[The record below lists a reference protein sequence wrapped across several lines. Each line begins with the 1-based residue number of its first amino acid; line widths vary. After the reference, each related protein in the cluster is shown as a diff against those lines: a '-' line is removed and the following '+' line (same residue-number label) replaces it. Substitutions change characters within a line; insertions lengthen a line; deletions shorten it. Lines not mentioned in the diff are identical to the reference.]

1 MVGAERSH
9 GGRYYMK
16 NYKIEAFENLVEA
29 FGSLPSIGKKTAIRL
44 AYHAVME
51 DGFAAMKLAHALE
64 TGINTIQ
71 KCSKCHNMSEDELC
85 TICSDPYRDN
95 TKLCIVQSAKD
106 ILTIEESGQFDGVYY
121 VVSEVHDLDDAHLFY
136 AVGGVD
142 EIIFAF
148 PPSIATDTMILYI
161 EDKLKGLDIHF
172 TKIAQGVPT
181 GVELDNIDVMSLSRA
196 LEARV
201 KI

>member
-1 MVGAERSH
+1 MN
-9 GGRYYMK
+9 

-29 FGSLPSIGKKTAIRL
+29 FQTLPSIGKKSAIRL

-51 DGFAAMKLAHALE
+51 DGFGAMKLAYALE
-64 TGINTIQ
+64 TAVNTVQ

-85 TICSDPYRDN
+85 RICSDPYRD
-95 TKLCIVQSAKD
+95 TGTLCIVQSAKD
-106 ILTIEESGQFDGVYY
+106 ILTIEESGQFKGIYY
-121 VVSEVHDLDDAHLFY
+121 VISELSDMDESHLFS
-136 AVGGVD
+136 AVEHVQ

-161 EDKLKGLDIHF
+161 EDKLHEKEIEF

-181 GVELDNIDVMSLSRA
+181 GVELENIDMMSLSRA
-196 LEARV
+196 LESRV

>member
-1 MVGAERSH
+1 MNQH
-9 GGRYYMK
+9 
-16 NYKIEAFENLVEA
+16 KIEAFENLVDA
-29 FGSLPSIGKKTAIRL
+29 FASLPSIGKKTAIRL

-64 TGINTIQ
+64 VGVGSIR

-85 TICSDPYRDN
+85 TICSDPYRD
-95 TKLCIVQSAKD
+95 TRKLCIVQSAKD

-121 VVSEVHDLDDAHLFY
+121 VISEVHDMDESHLFY
-136 AVGGVD
+136 AVEGVE

-161 EDKLKGLDIHF
+161 EDKLKGLDIEF

-181 GVELDNIDVMSLSRA
+181 GVELENIDMMSLSRA

>member
-1 MVGAERSH
+1 
-9 GGRYYMK
+9 MK
-16 NYKIEAFENLVEA
+16 SYKIEAFENLVDA
-29 FGSLPSIGKKTAIRL
+29 FGSLPSIGKKSAIRL

-51 DGFAAMKLAHALE
+51 DGFAAMKLAHAIE
-64 TGINTIQ
+64 TGVNAIH

-85 TICSDPYRDN
+85 SICSDPYRDSS
-95 TKLCIVQSAKD
+95 KLCIVQSAKD
-106 ILTIEESGQFDGVYY
+106 ILTIEESGQFNGVYY
-121 VVSEVHDLDDAHLFY
+121 VISEVRDLDEAHLFY

-161 EDKLKGLDIHF
+161 EDKLKGFEVKF
-172 TKIAQGVPT
+172 TKIAQGIPT
-181 GVELDNIDVMSLSRA
+181 GVELENVDMVSLSRA
-196 LEARV
+196 MQARV

>member
-1 MVGAERSH
+1 
-9 GGRYYMK
+9 MK
-16 NYKIEAFENLVEA
+16 NYKIEAFENLVDA
-29 FGSLPSIGKKTAIRL
+29 FQSLPSVGKKSAIRM
-44 AYHAVME
+44 AYHAVMV

-64 TGINTIQ
+64 TGINSIQ
-71 KCSKCHNMSEDELC
+71 KCTKCHNMSEDELC
-85 TICSDPYRDN
+85 TICSDPYRDS

-121 VVSEVHDLDDAHLFY
+121 VVCEVRDLDEDHLFY
-136 AVGGVD
+136 AVGGVN

-181 GVELDNIDVMSLSRA
+181 GVDLENIDVMSLSRA

>member
-1 MVGAERSH
+1 
-9 GGRYYMK
+9 MK
-16 NYKIEAFENLVEA
+16 NYKIEAFENLVVA
-29 FGSLPSIGKKTAIRL
+29 FQSFPSIGKKSAIRM
-44 AYHAVME
+44 AYNAVMV
-51 DGFAAMKLAHALE
+51 DGFSAMKLAHALE
-64 TGINTIQ
+64 TAINTIE
-71 KCSKCHNMSEDELC
+71 KCSKCNNMSEDELC
-85 TICSDPYRDN
+85 SVCSDPYRDS

-121 VVSEVHDLDDAHLFY
+121 VVCEVRDMDEAHLFY

-161 EDKLKGLDIHF
+161 EDKLKGLEIHF

-181 GVELDNIDVMSLSRA
+181 GVELENIDILSLSRA

>member
-1 MVGAERSH
+1 MKSH
-9 GGRYYMK
+9 
-16 NYKIEAFENLVEA
+16 KIEAFENLVDA
-29 FGSLPSIGKKTAIRL
+29 FQSLPSVGKKSAIRM
-44 AYHAVME
+44 AYHAVMV

-64 TGINTIQ
+64 TGINSIQ
-71 KCSKCHNMSEDELC
+71 KCTKCHNMSEDELC
-85 TICSDPYRDN
+85 TICSDPYRDT

-106 ILTIEESGQFDGVYY
+106 ILTIEESGRFDGVYY
-121 VVSEVHDLDDAHLFY
+121 VVSEVRDMDEDHLFY
-136 AVGGVD
+136 AVDGVN

-181 GVELDNIDVMSLSRA
+181 GVELENIDIMSLSRA

>member
-1 MVGAERSH
+1 
-9 GGRYYMK
+9 MK
-16 NYKIEAFENLVEA
+16 NYKIEAFENLVDA
-29 FGSLPSIGKKTAIRL
+29 FGSLPAIGKKTAIRL

-51 DGFAAMKLAHALE
+51 DGFSAMKLAHALE
-64 TGINTIQ
+64 TGVNAIQ

-85 TICSDPYRDN
+85 TICSDPYREN
-95 TKLCIVQSAKD
+95 TKLCIVKSAKD

-121 VVSEVHDLDDAHLFY
+121 VVTEVRDLDEDHLFY
-136 AVGGVD
+136 AVGGVN

-196 LEARV
+196 LQSRV

>member
-1 MVGAERSH
+1 MRNHALKRIT
-9 GGRYYMK
+9 MK
-16 NYKIEAFENLVEA
+16 QHKIEAFENLVEA
-29 FGSLPSIGKKTAIRL
+29 FGSLPSVGKKTAVRL

-51 DGFAAMKLAHALE
+51 DGFGALKLAHAIE
-64 TGINTIQ
+64 HAVGSIQ

-85 TICSDPYRDN
+85 SICSDPYRDT

-106 ILTIEESGQFDGVYY
+106 ILTIEESGQFNGVYY
-121 VVSEVHDLDDAHLFY
+121 VISQVQDMDESHLFY
-136 AVGGVD
+136 AVEGVE

-161 EDKLKGLDIHF
+161 EDKLSGLPVRF

-181 GVELDNIDVMSLSRA
+181 GVELENIDMMSLSRA
-196 LEARV
+196 FEARV

>member
-1 MVGAERSH
+1 M
-9 GGRYYMK
+9 
-16 NYKIEAFENLVEA
+16 I
-29 FGSLPSIGKKTAIRL
+29 
-44 AYHAVME
+44 
-51 DGFAAMKLAHALE
+51 
-64 TGINTIQ
+64 
-71 KCSKCHNMSEDELC
+71 
-85 TICSDPYRDN
+85 
-95 TKLCIVQSAKD
+95 
-106 ILTIEESGQFDGVYY
+106 
-121 VVSEVHDLDDAHLFY
+121 SEVRDLDEAHLFY

-161 EDKLKGLDIHF
+161 EDKLTGLDVRF

>member
-1 MVGAERSH
+1 
-9 GGRYYMK
+9 MK

-29 FGSLPSIGKKTAIRL
+29 FTTLPSIGKKTAVRL
-44 AYHAVME
+44 AYYAVME
-51 DGFAAMKLAHALE
+51 NGFAAMKLAHAIE
-64 TGINTIQ
+64 TGINSIQ

-85 TICSDPYRDN
+85 AICSDSYRDSS
-95 TKLCIVQSAKD
+95 KLCIVQSAKD
-106 ILTIEESGQFDGVYY
+106 ILTIEDSGQFNGVYY
-121 VVSEVHDLDDAHLFY
+121 VISEVKDMDEAHLFY

-161 EDKLKGLDIHF
+161 EDKLNGLNIKF

-181 GVELDNIDVMSLSRA
+181 GVELDNIDIMSLSRA

>member
-1 MVGAERSH
+1 MVGTEYRNE
-9 GGRYYMK
+9 GRYYMK

-85 TICSDPYRDN
+85 AICSDPYRDN